1 MDSLNESFQQ
11 RRSLDQN
18 PFQPSLP
25 PPPLEEPQPQQDI
38 PAREYDVATSE
49 PVQQQDGQQGRDSSV
64 RPSPAATEQAA
75 SISSTV
81 DSATKE
87 EDVHFRICEEMSRP
101 RQIAL
106 SPSPQSQNTDRH
118 EVIELHE
125 GVNPMTILGEALGR
139 QHPNRFV
146 RVIVEDNH
154 PKSYPRQY
162 IAGFDYADVV
172 YLEAKGGLSLP
183 PRPIRDE
190 LLRLYFSHVYPYA
203 PILDR
208 VKFMQDYAADQHS
221 TFVLQSLFANVVP
234 YAPEHLLRQA
244 GYEDRITAQK
254 QLYAKAALLYDMG
267 YEKNQLYLLQGSIM
281 LSSLSFSYAID
292 KDYRYWLTNAGRIA
306 TQMGLHRNYVSQNL
320 GRRSKRLFRS
330 IWWVLY
336 DRDTLLTI
344 SGLDNLKRFDER
356 YCDTVP
362 LEESDW
368 EDEDEVPA
376 EFRDIL
382 PPVTRVQKAFMMEYS
397 KLSIISGY
405 FIRDFK
411 TPAKPPTFVEIDRLS
426 NQITSWR
433 KQLPL
438 EIIHALQ
445 DEWTPDHVLIL
456 VLLAMGY
463 RLEAVFARA
472 AKDHYR
478 TSGSS
483 SGGDVGCVQRMAQRQ
498 ENAMFELSTMI
509 QRASL
514 HDVLHLCPLSL

>member
-1 MDSLNESFQQ
+1 MASGGQSVAPGDMMQQ
-11 RRSLDQN
+11 LDG
-18 PFQPSLP
+18 
-25 PPPLEEPQPQQDI
+25 PQVQSSC
-38 PAREYDVATSE
+38 ARAS
-49 PVQQQDGQQGRDSSV
+49 PVDN
-64 RPSPAATEQAA
+64 EQAG
-75 SISSTV
+75 STG
-81 DSATKE
+81 SATDPATRE
-87 EDVHFRICEEMSRP
+87 EDIHFRICEEMSRP
-101 RQIAL
+101 RQIAV
-106 SPSPQSQNTDRH
+106 SPSPQSHNTDRH

-125 GVNPMTILGEALGR
+125 GVNPMTILGEALAR

-146 RVIVEDNH
+146 RVIVEDCSSK
-154 PKSYPRQY
+154 PCPRQY

-172 YLEAKGGLSLP
+172 YLETKGGLSLP
-183 PRPIRDE
+183 PRHIRDE
-190 LLRLYFSHVYPYA
+190 LLRLYFAYIYPYA

-208 VKFMQDYAADQHS
+208 VKFMQDYRADRHS
-221 TFVLQSLFANVVP
+221 IFVLQSIFANVVP
-234 YAPEHLLRQA
+234 YAPEQLLKQA

-254 QLYAKAALLYDMG
+254 QLYAKAALLYDMR

-336 DRDTLLTI
+336 NRDTLLTI
-344 SGLDNLKRFDER
+344 SGIDNLKRFDER
-356 YCDTVP
+356 YCDTAP

-368 EDEDEVPA
+368 EEEGEVPP
-376 EFRDIL
+376 EFRNVL
-382 PPVTRVQKAFMMEYS
+382 PPITRVQKAFMVEYS
-397 KLSIISGY
+397 KLSIVSKQIFQPYRGRRVWTTELTERSLPGGV

-411 TPAKPPTFVEIDRLS
+411 TPAKTPTPDEIEQLS
-426 NQITSWR
+426 NKIIAWR
-433 KQLPL
+433 KQLPV
-438 EIIHALQ
+438 EIIHAFQ
-445 DEWTPDHVLIL
+445 DEWTSDNVLIL

-478 TSGSS
+478 TRGDLGSM
-483 SGGDVGCVQRMAQRQ
+483 QRMTQRQ

-514 HDVLHLCPLSL
+514 NDVLHLCPLSL